1 MHDAVFVAQY
11 RGGRRGGF
19 CLGEY
24 RVDMA
29 LRVRIKH
36 EKLASVRARVAKEF
50 QAIGFRPGE
59 RLLVAK
65 NNAGGI
71 ILELS
76 GAYEAA
82 ARPALIAAGD
92 GVFLCVCVKRIG
104 GVL

>member
-1 MHDAVFVAQY
+1 MHDAVFVAQF
-11 RGGRRGGF
+11 RDGRRGGF

-24 RVDMA
+24 RVDTA
-29 LRVRIKH
+29 LSVRIEH
-36 EKLASVRARVAKEF
+36 EQLTSVRTRLTKEF
-50 QAIGFRPGE
+50 QAIGFRARE

-82 ARPALIAAGD
+82 ARAVLVAAGNR
-92 GVFLCVCVKRIG
+92 VFLSVCVERIG
-104 GVL
+104 GIL